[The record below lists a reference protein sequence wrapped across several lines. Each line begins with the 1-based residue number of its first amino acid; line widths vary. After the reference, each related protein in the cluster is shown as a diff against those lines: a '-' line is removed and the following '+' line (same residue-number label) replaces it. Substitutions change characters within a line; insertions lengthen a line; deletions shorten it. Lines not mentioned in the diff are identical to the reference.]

1 MSKVEEKI
9 VIKFYDELL
18 CRKIQRLRRE
28 GLDLGRIIRP
38 YIEEIILKESVS
50 RCDSGGVLSPGART
64 TAEVVEE

>member
-50 RCDSGGVLSPGART
+50 RCDSGCIEHSRST